1 MKFWQRL
8 KLFFKRAQ
16 LWHVE
21 FVAYKGSVPLLRMSL
36 LLAGA
41 PNLSLLTIRAAK
53 AFVCDAAF
61 SYNLVDTPQQ
71 AMAVVVSVFPVSG
84 KDAEQGHL
92 VFNRGYGVGVE
103 DKELLR
109 VFDDKLL
116 ERYDSALRELRAK
129 QDELFGADFKTTHI
143 LVSDDDF
150 VRFL

>member
-1 MKFWQRL
+1 M
-8 KLFFKRAQ
+8 
-16 LWHVE
+16 
-21 FVAYKGSVPLLRMSL
+21 
-36 LLAGA
+36 
-41 PNLSLLTIRAAK
+41 
-53 AFVCDAAF
+53 
-61 SYNLVDTPQQ
+61 
-71 AMAVVVSVFPVSG
+71 
-84 KDAEQGHL
+84 
-92 VFNRGYGVGVE
+92 FNRGYGVGVE